1 MESEFNIRIA
11 RKMYQGCWELL
22 RRRQASSSRYVHLRH
37 LHKAFHGT
45 CSDSHLLDNTNADPE
60 VRSKWVQLAASHS
73 VPIRCVLFTASPELC
88 EHNDVV
94 RALNSG
100 VCDPFSQPILQLT
113 STNVIACIG
122 VIWHVKFVVLIR
134 VTDEP

>member
-22 RRRQASSSRYVHLRH
+22 RRRQVSSSRYVHLRH
-37 LHKAFHGT
+37 LHKAFYGT
-45 CSDSHLLDNTNADPE
+45 CSDSHRLDNTNADPE

-100 VCDPFSQPILQLT
+100 VCDPLFP
-113 STNVIACIG
+113 TNFAAHLNECIACIG